1 MKKNILLLLVL
12 MMFAGVVRANYWNV
26 ENLGS
31 YEDYSTVTAVVNING
46 IEQTS
51 TQLELGAFCNGVVR
65 GSVYAV
71 KYKER
76 YLFRLKCYGNSG
88 DKFSLRLYDAE
99 HEIELNNL
107 ECDFIVN
114 YGESLGSPTNP
125 QVIEFNSVVST
136 YELPITGYGS
146 NPGGYYLIASPVTVD
161 PSTVEDPEANVGM
174 TEDPFDLY
182 YFDDSQHSEEWQNWE
197 ANHFNLVP
205 GKGYL
210 YAHQTG
216 GTFQLSGE
224 LYEGDG
230 IFPLQYSDETVQPNE
245 DLRGWNLVGNPF
257 TTTATIDYDCYV
269 MSTERNEI
277 IASSSHSVA
286 AMEGV
291 FVKANG
297 AGESVT
303 FSTTAVNNKAK
314 LILNVLRGRGAT
326 IDRAIVNLEG
336 NSNLPKFMLN
346 PESTKI
352 FIQQEGKDYA
362 VVSSNENEIPVSFK
376 AANNGTYTLNV
387 AVQNAEMEYLHL
399 IDNLTG
405 TDVDLLATPSYTF
418 EAAKTD
424 NADRFTL
431 VMSNTTSID
440 EHFAFFN
447 GHNWT
452 VSSQGEANLQVID
465 MTGRVVSNKTIDGT
479 TQLDIDA
486 ASGVYMFRLVNG
498 SDVKVQKV
506 VVR

>member
-1 MKKNILLLLVL
+1 M
-12 MMFAGVVRANYWNV
+12 
-26 ENLGS
+26 
-31 YEDYSTVTAVVNING
+31 
-46 IEQTS
+46 
-51 TQLELGAFCNGVVR
+51 
-65 GSVYAV
+65 
-71 KYKER
+71 
-76 YLFRLKCYGNSG
+76 
-88 DKFSLRLYDAE
+88 
-99 HEIELNNL
+99 
-107 ECDFIVN
+107 
-114 YGESLGSPTNP
+114 
-125 QVIEFNSVVST
+125 
-136 YELPITGYGS
+136 
-146 NPGGYYLIASPVTVD
+146 
-161 PSTVEDPEANVGM
+161 
-174 TEDPFDLY
+174 
-182 YFDDSQHSEEWQNWE
+182 
-197 ANHFNLVP
+197 
-205 GKGYL
+205 
-210 YAHQTG
+210 
-216 GTFQLSGE
+216 
-224 LYEGDG
+224 
-230 IFPLQYSDETVQPNE
+230 QPNE

-257 TTTATIDYDCYV
+257 TTTATIENDCYV
-269 MSTERNEI
+269 MNTERTEI

-303 FSTTAVNNKAK
+303 FRTTAVNSKAK

>member
-1 MKKNILLLLVL
+1 VL
-12 MMFAGVVRANYWNV
+12 DLISPEPLTYAG
-26 ENLGS
+26 
-31 YEDYSTVTAVVNING
+31 DNG
-46 IEQTS
+46 I
-51 TQLELGAFCNGVVR
+51 V
-65 GSVYAV
+65 GSLPNPYV
-71 KYKER
+71 
-76 YLFRLKCYGNSG
+76 
-88 DKFSLRLYDAE
+88 
-99 HEIELNNL
+99 LN
-107 ECDFIVN
+107 FTTPAPQ
-114 YGESLGSPTNP
+114 PT
-125 QVIEFNSVVST
+125 T
-136 YELPITGYGS
+136 YPLPITGYGEG

-161 PSTVEDPEANVGM
+161 PSTVEDPETNVGM

-182 YFDDSQHSEEWQNWE
+182 CFDDSQPREEWQNWE

-224 LYEGDG
+224 LYEGNG
-230 IFPLQYSDETVQPNE
+230 IFPLQYSDATVQPNE

-269 MSTERNEI
+269 MNPERNDI
-277 IASSSHSVA
+277 IASGSRSVA

-297 AGESVT
+297 TNESVT
-303 FSTTAVNNKAK
+303 FSTTAGNSKAK

-352 FIQQEGKDYA
+352 YIQQEGKDYA

-387 AVQNAEMEYLHL
+387 AVQNAETEYLHL
-399 IDNLTG
+399 IDNLTS